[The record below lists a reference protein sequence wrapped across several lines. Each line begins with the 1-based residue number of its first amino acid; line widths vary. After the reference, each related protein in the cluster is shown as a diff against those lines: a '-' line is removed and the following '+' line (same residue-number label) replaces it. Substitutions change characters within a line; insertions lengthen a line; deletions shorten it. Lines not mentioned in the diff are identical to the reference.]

1 MNLFNG
7 LARSL
12 QEGVAEATKSATVQH
27 ILVQTENEALDI
39 RKKIANDGLE
49 SFGKY
54 AQQVI
59 KWNAQKKEGALCDI
73 EPSATDSDFVP
84 MVSLT
89 IIIPIT
95 YDSSANVVQQRR
107 GPTPSLRS

>member
-12 QEGVAEATKSATVQH
+12 QESVAEATKSATVQH
-27 ILVQTENEALDI
+27 ILVETENEALDI

-59 KWNAQKKEGALCDI
+59 NWRGI
-73 EPSATDSDFVP
+73 EKRGSAV
-84 MVSLT
+84 
-89 IIIPIT
+89 
-95 YDSSANVVQQRR
+95 
-107 GPTPSLRS
+107 